1 MLPGTSSLAVA
12 CHPARGALGDVAG
25 DFLEPN
31 AALGKSSRQDFSSA
45 MISRAGDALASKK
58 G

>member
-1 MLPGTSSLAVA
+1 MPSSAVEQQDGM
-12 CHPARGALGDVAG
+12 GALGDVAG
-25 DFLEPN
+25 DFLETD
-31 AALGKSSRQDFSSA
+31 ATLGKSSRQDSSSA